1 MERRLGIRENCA
13 QFSLLVLI
21 NACVGGMVGLERTVV
36 PLVATEE
43 FHLTSDTL
51 IFSIIVA
58 FGLVKALS
66 NVASGLLADRC
77 TRKAMLVAGWGIGL
91 PVPFMLAWGPS
102 WAWIV
107 AAIILLGANQGFT
120 WSMTVTMKNDL
131 VGSRQRGLA
140 MGLNEFAGYGGLG
153 VTALLTGYVA
163 ARTGLRP
170 EPFYVGIVY
179 AVAGLALSI
188 LAIRDTSGFLHY
200 ATPSS
205 PARVHSPHAVD
216 PATAKRTMF
225 GVSQAGLVN
234 NLNDGMS
241 WGVLPLLFAAHGL
254 AVNDIGII
262 KAVYPLTWSVG
273 QLATGP
279 LADRVG
285 RRPLILWGMI
295 VQGVALSVIGAGI
308 PSTYS
313 SGTVGAI
320 LLGMGT
326 AMVYPALLASAAEIS
341 PPASRATT
349 LGWYR
354 FWRDLGYPAGALL
367 AGVVSAEFG
376 LVWAVYLTGLLTCT
390 SGVVAAWSMTTAT
403 HQTGASAMEEVT
415 ATTRARIEAQGFV
428 GLDTRTL
435 AQIKYWLRLAPAICM
450 AWTAVGTSLASA
462 AILWSLVPFAAL
474 GAALPGHPFDVIYNQ
489 GFRRWTA
496 GPALPS
502 YPLPRRFA
510 CLLATAM
517 LIGAAASFQTGHAT
531 AGYAVGWFLV
541 AAAFVNV
548 STGFCIPSFIYGL
561 IFGRPSGCATERAM
575 P

>member
-1 MERRLGIRENCA
+1 
-13 QFSLLVLI
+13 
-21 NACVGGMVGLERTVV
+21 MVGLERTVV

-51 IFSIIVA
+51 IFSFIVA

-66 NVASGLLADRC
+66 NVASGFLADRF
-77 TRKAMLVAGWGIGL
+77 TRKAMLVAGWVIGL

-102 WAWIV
+102 WTWIL
-107 AAIILLGANQGFT
+107 AANVLLGANQGFT
-120 WSMTVTMKNDL
+120 WSMTVAMKNDL
-131 VGSRQRGLA
+131 VGTRQRGLA

-153 VTALLTGYVA
+153 VTALLTGYIA

-179 AVAGLALSI
+179 AVAGLGLSI
-188 LAIRDTSGFLHY
+188 LAVRDTTEFLHH
-200 ATPSS
+200 ASASS
-205 PARVHSPHAVD
+205 PTQLHVLHALD
-216 PATAKRTMF
+216 PAAAQRTMF

-254 AVNDIGII
+254 AVNDIGVI
-262 KAVYPLTWSVG
+262 KAVYPLTWSIG

-295 VQGVALSVIGAGI
+295 VQSVALGVIGAGI
-308 PSTYS
+308 PSTYV
-313 SGTVGAI
+313 SGSIGAI
-320 LLGMGT
+320 LLGVGT

-341 PPASRATT
+341 PPARRATT

-367 AGVVSAEFG
+367 AGVVSAQFG
-376 LVWAVYLTGLLTCT
+376 LVSAIYVAGLLTCA
-390 SGVVAAWSMTTAT
+390 SGVVAAWSMTAAT
-403 HQTGASAMEEVT
+403 RETGGSAMDHVT

-428 GLDTRTL
+428 GLDARTL
-435 AQIKYWLRLAPAICM
+435 AQINYWLRLAPAICM
-450 AWTAVGTSLASA
+450 VWTAVGTFRASA
-462 AILWSLVPFAAL
+462 AILWTLVPFAAL
-474 GAALPGHPFDVIYNQ
+474 GAALPGHPFDVIYGQ
-489 GFRRWTA
+489 VFRRWMA

-510 CLLATAM
+510 CLLATFM
-517 LIGAAASFQTGHAT
+517 LIAAATSFQTGYLT
-531 AGYAVGWFLV
+531 VGYALGWFIV
-541 AAAFVNV
+541 VAAFVNV
-548 STGFCIPSFIYGL
+548 TTGFCIPSFVYGL
-561 IFGRPSGCATERAM
+561 IFGRPSACAAQRVV

>member
-1 MERRLGIRENCA
+1 MERRLGVRENWA

-21 NACVGGMVGLERTVV
+21 NACVGGMVGLERTIV

-43 FHLTSDTL
+43 FHLTSGTL
-51 IFSIIVA
+51 IFSFIVA

-66 NVASGLLADRC
+66 NVASGLLADRF
-77 TRKAMLVAGWGIGL
+77 TRKAVLVAGWGIGL

-102 WAWIV
+102 WTWIL
-107 AAIILLGANQGFT
+107 AANALLGANQGFT
-120 WSMTVTMKNDL
+120 WSMTVAMKNDL
-131 VGSRQRGLA
+131 VGTRQRGLA
-140 MGLNEFAGYGGLG
+140 MGLNEFAGYGGLA
-153 VTALLTGYVA
+153 VTALLTGSVA

-170 EPFYVGIVY
+170 APFYVGIVY
-179 AVAGLALSI
+179 AIAGLALST
-188 LAIRDTSGFLHY
+188 LAVRDTSRFLRH
-200 ATPSS
+200 ATASS
-205 PARVHSPHAVD
+205 APLVRSAD
-216 PATAKRTMF
+216 PPDSATAKRMMF

-241 WGVLPLLFAAHGL
+241 WGVLPLLFAADGL
-254 AVNDIGII
+254 AVNDIGLI
-262 KAVYPLTWSVG
+262 KAVYPLTWSIG

-295 VQGVALSVIGAGI
+295 VQGVALGVIGGGM
-308 PSTYS
+308 PSAYL

-320 LLGMGT
+320 LLGAGT

-341 PPASRATT
+341 PPARRATT

-367 AGVVSAEFG
+367 AGVVTARFG
-376 LVWAVYLTGLLTCT
+376 LVWAVYLAGLLTCT

-403 HQTGASAMEEVT
+403 PETGGNAMNDVT
-415 ATTRARIEAQGFV
+415 ATARARIEAQGFV

-435 AQIKYWLRLAPAICM
+435 AQINYWLRLAPALCM

-462 AILWSLVPFAAL
+462 GILWALVPFAAL
-474 GAALPGHPFDVIYNQ
+474 GAVRPGHPFDVIYNQ
-489 GFRRWTA
+489 VFRRWSA
-496 GPALPS
+496 GPPLPS

-510 CLLATAM
+510 CLLAAFM
-517 LIGAAASFQTGHAT
+517 LIAAAASFQTGHAT
-531 AGYAVGWFLV
+531 AGYALGSLLV

-548 STGFCIPSFIYGL
+548 TTGFCILSFVYGL
-561 IFGRPSGCATERAM
+561 IFGRPAGCAAHRAA